1 MAESG
6 EEDQAWIS
14 ETWMCWI
21 CDCLGEPL
29 RDADLQQALQQLE
42 HPADDGSG
50 QGSGYVRP
58 QACLRPIAISMLS
71 CGGCEQAS
79 FEEFIGFWHE
89 FSERKII
96 EAWKRTS
103 KGKVKRQPNQ
113 KWRDSYISKVRSPV
127 TSSVAHFPGADTA
140 GLLWVQRQG
149 RAEMKSNLDE
159 RVEEG
164 GQLSRT
170 ASAGGYGGG

>member
-29 RDADLQQALQQLE
+29 GGTDLQQAMQQLE

-58 QACLRPIAISMLS
+58 QACLRRVAISMLS

-113 KWRDSYISKVRSPV
+113 KWRDSYLSKVRSPV
-127 TSSVAHFPGADTA
+127 TSSAAHFLGADTA
-140 GLLWVQRQG
+140 GLLRG
-149 RAEMKSNLDE
+149 A
-159 RVEEG
+159 
-164 GQLSRT
+164 
-170 ASAGGYGGG
+170 AAGAG

>member
-71 CGGCEQAS
+71 CGGCVS
-79 FEEFIGFWHE
+79 
-89 FSERKII
+89 
-96 EAWKRTS
+96 T
-103 KGKVKRQPNQ
+103 N
-113 KWRDSYISKVRSPV
+113 Y
-127 TSSVAHFPGADTA
+127 
-140 GLLWVQRQG
+140 
-149 RAEMKSNLDE
+149 
-159 RVEEG
+159 
-164 GQLSRT
+164 
-170 ASAGGYGGG
+170 